1 VLSRR
6 VSAIWKAALRPLTN
20 LCMRISLPPNLL
32 TLSGL
37 VASLG
42 SAYAFKSG
50 AFRIGALALLLAGLF
65 DSLDG
70 EVARRTGGATTFGAF
85 LDSTVD
91 RYSES
96 LVFLGIAWHYLPG
109 LQVLIVIAALV
120 GSYMV
125 SYARA
130 RSEGIGYECRA
141 GLMERPERMI
151 LLACGGL
158 AGERY
163 LLGFLV
169 ALAVL
174 THLTALQRIHHV
186 WRQTR
191 GALTARTN
199 PATRTECRATSDR
212 AQSDA

>member
-1 VLSRR
+1 MLSRR
-6 VSAIWKAALRPLTN
+6 VSAVWRRAFRPLTN
-20 LCMRISLPPNLL
+20 LALRLSLPPNLL

-42 SAYAFKSG
+42 SAFAFKSG
-50 AFRIGALALLLAGLF
+50 ALRIGAILVLVAGLF

-70 EVARRTGGATTFGAF
+70 EVARQTHGATTFGAF
-85 LDSTVD
+85 LDSMVD

-96 LVFLGIAWHYLPG
+96 LVFLGIAWYYLPG
-109 LQVLIVIAALV
+109 LQVLIVVAALV

-158 AGERY
+158 AGERFF
-163 LLGFLV
+163 LGFLV
-169 ALAVL
+169 ALAAL
-174 THLTALQRIHHV
+174 AHLTALQRIYHV

-191 GALTARTN
+191 GALTADAN
-199 PATRTECRATSDR
+199 PATPTECRAASDG
-212 AQSDA
+212 AQSDS